1 MDDSSTVT
9 FHSMSSHGLAI
20 IRVCPLPLSASDSS
34 FVIVLVDLPAHL
46 LGGSAVSLSLGCCS

>member
-34 FVIVLVDLPAHL
+34 FVIVLVDLPTHL
-46 LGGSAVSLSLGCCS
+46 FSGLAVSLSLG